1 MVIMPDRILVIGA
14 GITGLFTTLY
24 LSENGYDVTLVDRGD
39 ISGGTSGK
47 FHGMIHSGSRYSTN
61 DIESARECIGEN
73 AKFYGM
79 ASDFIDNTGGYFVA
93 LNEEEEKF
101 GDRIMEGNRKCGIET
116 LEVDPKIFLRDIEP
130 RVSKNARRVFR
141 VPDKVVHS
149 YEISV
154 AVAAESVMKSAK
166 IFTYSSI
173 KPKEDGSVT
182 ISDGTNTRNENFDTI
197 INTAGPWAGNVSEMF
212 GSDELKIMPT
222 LGYMVVYQS
231 RFVNSVINRMRPPS
245 DGDIFVPYGGSTILG
260 TLAIVTDD
268 PDNPQVEEED
278 IKDMVEE
285 GKLLIPGIAGIKYS
299 RTYYSSRPLIEDS
312 SGNARSTT
320 RDFKIMQSSE
330 NSKLISVAGGK
341 FTTGRLMG
349 EEILKTV
356 CSRNGDSFSV
366 PDLDL
371 NSSYSKFLEKFGSG
385 KYSRILRSIQGRT
398 GTIDQERILPSV
410 SAVIDSMIDEISWK
424 S

>member
-1 MVIMPDRILVIGA
+1 MPDRILVIGA

-39 ISGGTSGK
+39 ISRGTSGK

-61 DIESARECIGEN
+61 DRESAIECIREN
-73 AKFYGM
+73 ARISKI
-79 ASDFIDNTGGYFVA
+79 ASDFIEDTGGYFVA

-101 GDRIMEGNRKCGIET
+101 GDKLMEGNKKCGIET
-116 LEVDPKIFLRDIEP
+116 SEVDPQTFIMDIEP
-130 RVSKNARRVFR
+130 RVSKNAKRVFR
-141 VPDKVVHS
+141 VPDKIIHA
-149 YEISV
+149 YEFSM
-154 AVAAESVMKSAK
+154 AVAAESIMKGAR
-166 IFTYSSI
+166 ILTYSSI
-173 KPKEDGSVT
+173 KPKDNGSVT
-182 ISDGTNTRNENFDTI
+182 ISDGTNTKNENFDTV
-197 INTAGPWAGNVSEMF
+197 INTAGPWAGIVSELF

-222 LGYMVVYQS
+222 LGYMVVYPS

-260 TLAIVTDD
+260 TMAIVTDD

-278 IKDMVEE
+278 INDMVQE
-285 GKLLIPGIAGIKYS
+285 GKLLIPGINGIKYS

-320 RDFKIMQSSE
+320 RDFRIMQSSD

-341 FTTGRLMG
+341 FTTGRLIG
-349 EEILKTV
+349 EEILRTV
-356 CSRNGDSFSV
+356 CSRNGDSFSI
-366 PDLDL
+366 PDIDL
-371 NSSYSKFLEKFGSG
+371 NSSYSRFLEKFGSG

-398 GTIDQERILPSV
+398 GTIDEERILPSV
-410 SAVIDSMIDEISWK
+410 SAVIGSMIDEISWK
-424 S
+424 EW

>member
-1 MVIMPDRILVIGA
+1 MPDEILVIGA

-24 LSENGYDVTLVDRGD
+24 LSENGYNVTLVDRGD

-47 FHGMIHSGSRYSTN
+47 FHGMMHSGSRYSTN
-61 DIESARECIGEN
+61 DRESAMECIKEN
-73 AKFYGM
+73 ARIYGM
-79 ASDFIDNTGGYFVA
+79 ASDFIDDTGGYFVA
-93 LNEEEEKF
+93 LNEYEEKF
-101 GDRIMEGNRKCGIET
+101 GDMIMEGNRKCGIET
-116 LEVDPKIFLRDIEP
+116 SEVDPQIFLRDIEP
-130 RVSKNARRVFR
+130 RISKNTRRVFR
-141 VPDKVVHS
+141 VPDRVIHS
-149 YEISV
+149 FEFSV
-154 AVAAESVMKSAK
+154 AVAAEAVMRGAR
-166 IFTYSSI
+166 IFTYSKI
-173 KPKEDGSVT
+173 NPKEDGSVT

-197 INTAGPWAGNVSEMF
+197 INTAGPWAGIVSEMF

-278 IKDMVEE
+278 INDMVEE
-285 GKLLIPGIAGIKYS
+285 GKLLIPGIVGIKYS

-320 RDFKIMQSSE
+320 RDFKIMQSTE

-366 PDLDL
+366 PEIDL
-371 NSSYSKFLEKFGSG
+371 NSSYSRFLEKFGSG

-410 SAVIDSMIDEISWK
+410 SAVIDSMIDEVSWK
-424 S
+424 A

>member
-1 MVIMPDRILVIGA
+1 MPDRILVVGA

-24 LSENGYDVTLVDRGD
+24 LSENGYDVTLADRGD

-47 FHGMIHSGSRYSTN
+47 FHGMIHNGSRYSTN
-61 DIESARECIGEN
+61 DRESAIECIREN
-73 AKFYGM
+73 ARIYGM
-79 ASDFIDNTGGYFVA
+79 ASDFIDDTGGYFVA
-93 LNEEEEKF
+93 LNEDEEKF
-101 GDRIMEGNRKCGIET
+101 GDKLMEGNRKCGIET
-116 LEVDPKIFLRDIEP
+116 SEVDPEKFLRDIEP

-141 VPDKVVHS
+141 VPDRVVHS
-149 YEISV
+149 YEISA
-154 AVAAESVMKSAK
+154 AVAAESVIKGAR

-173 KPKEDGSVT
+173 KPKGDGSVT
-182 ISDGTNTRNENFDTI
+182 ISNGSGTRNENYDTI
-197 INTAGPWAGNVSEMF
+197 INTAGPWAGIISEMF

-222 LGYMVVYQS
+222 LGYMVVYPS

-268 PDNPQVEEED
+268 PDNPQVEDDD
-278 IKDMVEE
+278 INDMVDE
-285 GKLLIPGIAGIKYS
+285 GKLMIPAISGIKYS

-312 SGNARSTT
+312 TGNARSTT
-320 RDFKIMQSSE
+320 RDFKIIQSSE

-341 FTTGRLMG
+341 FSTGRLMG

-356 CSRNGDSFSV
+356 CSRNGDSFNI
-366 PDLDL
+366 PDIDL
-371 NSSYSKFLEKFGSG
+371 NSSYSRFLEKFGSG
-385 KYSRILRSIQGRT
+385 KYESILRSIQGRT

-410 SAVIDSMIDEISWK
+410 SAVISSIIGDISWK
-424 S
+424 A

>member
-1 MVIMPDRILVIGA
+1 
-14 GITGLFTTLY
+14 
-24 LSENGYDVTLVDRGD
+24 
-39 ISGGTSGK
+39 
-47 FHGMIHSGSRYSTN
+47 
-61 DIESARECIGEN
+61 
-73 AKFYGM
+73 
-79 ASDFIDNTGGYFVA
+79 
-93 LNEEEEKF
+93 
-101 GDRIMEGNRKCGIET
+101 
-116 LEVDPKIFLRDIEP
+116 
-130 RVSKNARRVFR
+130 
-141 VPDKVVHS
+141 
-149 YEISV
+149 
-154 AVAAESVMKSAK
+154 
-166 IFTYSSI
+166 
-173 KPKEDGSVT
+173 
-182 ISDGTNTRNENFDTI
+182 
-197 INTAGPWAGNVSEMF
+197 
-212 GSDELKIMPT
+212 MPT

-245 DGDIFVPYGGSTILG
+245 DGDIFVPYGATTILG
-260 TLAIVTDD
+260 TLAIVTDE

-278 IKDMVEE
+278 INDMVEE
-285 GKLLIPGIAGIKYS
+285 GKLLIPGITGIKYS

-424 S
+424 A